1 MAPATDDINPDSTPA
16 QERDEKKDLGSDLA
30 AVTEGTEKV
39 EMVPADMASSLPT
52 EAIRRIWTKGPLI
65 AVFCG

>member
-1 MAPATDDINPDSTPA
+1 MAPAADDINPASTPA
-16 QERDEKKDLGSDLA
+16 QERDEKKDAGSDT
-30 AVTEGTEKV
+30 AVGAEGAEKV
-39 EMVPADMASSLPT
+39 EIVSADMASSLPT